1 MIKHLTAL
9 LSLMILLV
17 VFTTPAQAQ
26 AIRMDQR
33 ITQRVIIQGVQT
45 EGSYVLAA
53 DNTMQT
59 FACSNP
65 LPVFSP
71 SDSGQHG
78 WACYDATIGI
88 WLLNAQA
95 PQGPI
100 PVQPVVVSS
109 QPAVVAQPAQVV
121 PAQVVYVQPQPTV
134 IYANPYPVQVYR
146 SDRTVIVRDSIRTGG
161 RIAVAAVS
169 RRRR

>member
-9 LSLMILLV
+9 LTLMILLV

-45 EGSYVLAA
+45 EGSYVLSN

-95 PQGPI
+95 P
-100 PVQPVVVSS
+100 VQPVVVSS
-109 QPAVVAQPAQVV
+109 QPVVVAQPAQVV

-134 IYANPYPVQVYR
+134 IYASPYPVQVYR